1 MYIFKSFN
9 YCFYGRMMPCTPGI
23 WELENKTDHI
33 NTAEHPGFWSLIE
46 WCLACVLPQSRTF
59 QCWPVLASNDWLDD
73 KGGVESMSLSFPDTF
88 PQLCLSMAVWVSW
101 MRGTTF
107 LLSNGNYLGNE
118 SFNEMKV
125 PRESNWKTHFPSPET
140 KAQSPRKTFGL
151 WFIDYPSRWA
161 LVKVV
166 WMEELVSS
174 MTG

>member
-73 KGGVESMSLSFPDTF
+73 KGEVESMSLSFPDTF
-88 PQLCLSMAVWVSW
+88 PLTPSPSSAFQWQCESVEW
-101 MRGTTF
+101 GG
-107 LLSNGNYLGNE
+107 LLFCFQMEIIL
-118 SFNEMKV
+118 EMKV
-125 PRESNWKTHFPSPET
+125 LMKWKSLEKAIEKHIFLLQKPKHNPPE
-140 KAQSPRKTFGL
+140 RH
-151 WFIDYPSRWA
+151 
-161 LVKVV
+161 LVYDLLITQVD
-166 WMEELVSS
+166 EL
-174 MTG
+174 